1 MWAKQYKQG
10 FTIVELLVVIVVIGI
25 LAAIT
30 IVSFSG
36 VQSKAKTTVG
46 ISTLDQVRQK
56 ADIWNALIG
65 SYPDLAQLRTNS
77 MNPPN
82 IDTAGGA
89 SGPIEARLS
98 SSDVAIGA
106 TIDPVRADNGKT
118 VYYAPCWD
126 GTKLSGGTITYWNYS
141 SGAAVDVRIGTCP

>member
-30 IVSFSG
+30 IISFNG
-36 VQSKAKTTVG
+36 VQAKAKTVSS
-46 ISTLDQVRQK
+46 ISTVDQVHQK
-56 ADIWNALIG
+56 ADIWNALVG

-89 SGPIEARLS
+89 PGPIEAKLS
-98 SSDVAIGA
+98 NPAIAMGA
-106 TIDPVRADNGKT
+106 QMNQERAEGGST
-118 VYYAPCWD
+118 VFYAPCWD
-126 GTKLSGGTITYWNYS
+126 GTKLGGATITYWNFS
-141 SGAAVDVRIGTCP
+141 TSTTVDVRVGVCP